1 MMTMIT
7 IIMGG
12 VTSRSRRIK
21 HSIFCLFFNFF
32 SARYEL
38 CRHCRHRF
46 FFRKVEDECSNRTS
60 TRARNSIYFVFSLID
75 PFCQWYWRAII
86 FQSNFLVKILSS
98 IASVVTCCSFFLS
111 FTLSSFFFL
120 SFSSLLFCNAAHYH
134 CYSSCFVL
142 IGPLVVRENSILSL
156 YISLPFARS
165 CARLHFYLRCRKG
178 VLFRVQMLL
187 RTQHQVMEEKKKKK
201 RRRTCEN
208 KQCMRVQTNKHTKL
222 FFSSI
227 QPSISIS
234 LEHV

>member
-1 MMTMIT
+1 MKQNKACVNFQFYSCTSAGVYHHSFFQMYNANRKSCWLFISITVEIEEQENIDAIIFSFFFLSLVFSFQLTFRIKEKMLLLMIIIIIVMMMTMIT

-86 FQSNFLVKILSS
+86 F
-98 IASVVTCCSFFLS
+98 
-111 FTLSSFFFL
+111 
-120 SFSSLLFCNAAHYH
+120 
-134 CYSSCFVL
+134 
-142 IGPLVVRENSILSL
+142 
-156 YISLPFARS
+156 
-165 CARLHFYLRCRKG
+165 
-178 VLFRVQMLL
+178 
-187 RTQHQVMEEKKKKK
+187 
-201 RRRTCEN
+201 
-208 KQCMRVQTNKHTKL
+208 
-222 FFSSI
+222 
-227 QPSISIS
+227 
-234 LEHV
+234 